1 MFMKAAGK
9 NVSENAAA
17 PKMKGFLGTIER
29 IGNALPH
36 PFILFLYI
44 TGALMILSAV
54 LAGMGVQVTNPMTGK
69 VVAVRSII
77 ASSAGTVWSGCS
89 RIC

>member
-9 NVSENAAA
+9 NVAENAAA

-44 TGALMILSAV
+44 TGALMVLSAV
-54 LAGMGVQVTNPMTGK
+54 LAGMGVRPPAK
-69 VVAVRSII
+69 LSLYA

>member
-1 MFMKAAGK
+1 MKAAGK
-9 NVSENAAA
+9 NMAENAAA

-44 TGALMILSAV
+44 TGALMVLSAV
-54 LAGMGVQVTNPMTGK
+54 LAGMGVQVQSDHRQNCRCPQHHQPG
-69 VVAVRSII
+69 RSGL
-77 ASSAGTVWSGCS
+77 AAPEYVEELF
-89 RIC
+89 